1 MLHVACPHCNKEIG
15 LDESA
20 ANTSVACPYCSN
32 PIQVPA
38 PTATIFPAQPAP
50 ATPPKPG
57 FWTFGRAFGLL
68 MILVAIV
75 LVVVAFTA
83 EYKSQGSRYEEYG
96 PVKYVGG
103 YGYRSSHL
111 VSNPPSLTNDGE
123 NYLIGAAVCG
133 AIGMFAMFLSGP
145 SRKVKKS

>member
-1 MLHVACPHCNKEIG
+1 MLHVDCPHCNKRIG
-15 LDESA
+15 LDESV
-20 ANTSVACPYCSN
+20 ANTSVACPYCTK
-32 PIQVPA
+32 PMKVPA
-38 PTATIFPAQPAP
+38 PTATISRQQPAS

-103 YGYRSSHL
+103 YGFRSSHY
-111 VSNPPSLTNDGE
+111 VSNPPSLTNDGKHC
-123 NYLIGAAVCG
+123 LIGAAVCG
-133 AIGMFAMFLSGP
+133 GIGMFAMFLSGP
-145 SRKVKKS
+145 SRKVKNP